1 MVAEVMSKV
10 ERDRLFVLVRQGIKL
25 KMIAERLG
33 LHYDRVRRMVERAE
47 KAGEVPA
54 GTLSKL
60 GVLPKK
66 APPQPKASA
75 LRVYAPARKVAA
87 DLGRCS
93 CCTDPIE
100 IAVEANGERLKLCA
114 AHARDL
120 AGSIELA
127 LRDAEATRSRFNG
140 KFTL

>member
-1 MVAEVMSKV
+1 MSKA

-33 LHYDRVRRMVERAE
+33 LNYDRVRRMVERAE

-66 APPQPKASA
+66 AAPQPKPTA

-87 DLGRCS
+87 DLGHCS
-93 CCTDPIE
+93 CCTDPTDVAIE
-100 IAVEANGERLKLCA
+100 VQGDRLRLCG

-127 LRDAEATRSRFNG
+127 LRDAEATRVRFNG
-140 KFTL
+140 KFSL